1 MFNFS
6 KIQMWI
12 ISALAGLV
20 AALALYLYIG
30 SLKGEIVS
38 LQQANVAL
46 NTSLSQAV
54 ATANSNSEKY
64 QSLLSRNTQTLSLLK
79 ELQDKQKDSLKEQMK
94 EEAETNEYIES
105 LDKESFEAKCY
116 NMVVPSSGSLLK
128 QP

>member
-12 ISALAGLV
+12 ISVLVGLT
-20 AALALYLYIG
+20 AALILYLYIG
-30 SLKGEIVS
+30 SLKGEITRLTQS
-38 LQQANVAL
+38 NEAL
-46 NTSLSQAV
+46 NTSLSQSV
-54 ATANSNSEKY
+54 ATANNNSEKY

-79 ELQDKQKDSLKEQMK
+79 ELQDKQKDSLKEQTK
-94 EEAETNEYIES
+94 EEAETNDYIES

-116 NMVVPSSGSLLK
+116 NMVVPASGSLLK

>member
-20 AALALYLYIG
+20 AALAVYLYIG
-30 SLKGEIVS
+30 SLKGDITS
-38 LQQANVAL
+38 LQQANVTL
-46 NTSLSQAV
+46 NTSLSEAV
-54 ATANSNSEKY
+54 ATANNNSEKY
-64 QSLLSRNTQTLSLLK
+64 QSLLSRNSQTLSLLK
-79 ELQDKQKDSLKEQMK
+79 ELQEAEKQSLQEQYK
-94 EEAETNEYIES
+94 EESETNEYINS

-116 NMVVPSSGSLLK
+116 NMLVPNSGSLLK

>member
-6 KIQMWI
+6 KIQIWI
-12 ISALAGLV
+12 ISLLVGLT
-20 AALALYLYIG
+20 AALILYLYIG
-30 SLKGEIVS
+30 SLKGEITRLTQS
-38 LQQANVAL
+38 NEAL

-54 ATANSNSEKY
+54 ATANNNAEKY

-94 EEAETNEYIES
+94 EEAETNDYIES

-116 NMVVPSSGSLLK
+116 NMVVPSRGSLLK